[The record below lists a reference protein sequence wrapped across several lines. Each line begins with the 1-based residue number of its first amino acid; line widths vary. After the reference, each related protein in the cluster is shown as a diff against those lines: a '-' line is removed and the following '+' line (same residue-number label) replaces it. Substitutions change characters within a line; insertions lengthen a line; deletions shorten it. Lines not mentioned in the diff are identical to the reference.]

1 MRTFL
6 TTYIFHTRTVTLLL
20 AATAAVVVTLALLIP
35 SDNLTTTALVVAVGI
50 PSVFVTLTAAL
61 AAYVANN
68 LVSQAILSSNV
79 NRVL

>member
-1 MRTFL
+1 MRKFL
-6 TTYIFHTRTVTLLL
+6 TAYIFHTRTVALLL
-20 AATAAVVVTLALLIP
+20 ITTAAVVTALTLLIP
-35 SDNLTTTALVVAVGI
+35 SDSLTTTALVVAVSI